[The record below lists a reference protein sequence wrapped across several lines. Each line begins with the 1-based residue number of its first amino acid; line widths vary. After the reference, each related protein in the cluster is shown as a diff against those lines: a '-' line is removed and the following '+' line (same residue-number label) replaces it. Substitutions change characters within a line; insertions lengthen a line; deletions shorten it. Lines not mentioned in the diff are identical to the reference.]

1 MSLKSSSS
9 LALLATA
16 LVLLGS
22 ASAAAQDGETDRI
35 RVFVFCADERPED
48 AVVDPKLPPGE
59 WQLEP
64 MTWGP
69 EGNSYYFKLNQALY
83 HAEQLA
89 RQLGR
94 TDSRRELM
102 EVVETRE
109 EADLFLEVVATSV
122 KGMIQGAGIRSGT
135 GQTASSSVTT
145 SAIQDVLIARLT
157 IRNNVFTSDFLGTK
171 VDALRTPAVTAAQQ
185 IEEFIKVNFDALR
198 QAVPR
203 S

>member
-1 MSLKSSSS
+1 MSLKSPSS
-9 LALLATA
+9 LTLLATA

-22 ASAAAQDGETDRI
+22 TPAAAQDGETDQI
-35 RVFVFCADERPED
+35 RVYVFCADERPDD
-48 AVVDPKLPPGE
+48 AIVDPKLPAGE

-69 EGNSYYFKLNQALY
+69 TGNAYYFKHNQALY
-83 HAEQLA
+83 HVEQLA

-122 KGMIQGAGIRSGT
+122 QGEIQGAGIRSGT
-135 GQTASSSVTT
+135 GQTSSSSVTT
-145 SAIQDVLIARLT
+145 S
-157 IRNNVFTSDFLGTK
+157 
-171 VDALRTPAVTAAQQ
+171 
-185 IEEFIKVNFDALR
+185 
-198 QAVPR
+198 
-203 S
+203 